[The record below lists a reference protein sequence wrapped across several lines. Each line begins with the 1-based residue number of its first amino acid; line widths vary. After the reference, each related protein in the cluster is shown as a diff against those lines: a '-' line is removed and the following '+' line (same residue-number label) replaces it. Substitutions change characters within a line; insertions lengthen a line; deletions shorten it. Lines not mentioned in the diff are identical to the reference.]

1 MNLDILKG
9 SPEVNMNTEAEK
21 KIYEYLNKFK
31 LEKFT
36 GREKIEL
43 SPSELQIK
51 YYRDRL
57 DLKKGIKNGEVVGV
71 DCLNRYFIYYCT
83 QNKALFLLQI
93 EFDLNEI
100 FGSDVTGLM
109 DLREE
114 KILGNKIN
122 FEEADTIIDNYIEW
136 TIENRSQS
144 EKEKIEKSTLE
155 DQKFDKWFDLA

>member
-9 SPEVNMNTEAEK
+9 NHEVKMNTQAEK

-36 GREKIEL
+36 GKEKIDL
-43 SPSELQIK
+43 SPGELQVK
-51 YYRDRL
+51 YHKDRL
-57 DLKKGIKNGEVVGV
+57 DLKKGIKGGEVVGI
-71 DCLNRYFIYYCT
+71 DCLNRYFMYYCT
-83 QNKALFLLQI
+83 HNKALFLLQI

-100 FGSDVTGLM
+100 FGSDVTSLM

-114 KILGNKIN
+114 KILGSKIS

-136 TIENRSQS
+136 IIENRVQN
-144 EKEKIEKSTLE
+144 EKIENESLE

>member
-9 SPEVNMNTEAEK
+9 SPEIKMNTQAEK

-36 GREKIEL
+36 GKEKIEL
-43 SPSELQIK
+43 GSSELQVK
-51 YYRDRL
+51 YYEDRL

-71 DCLNRYFIYYCT
+71 DCLNRYFIYYCN

-100 FGSDVTGLM
+100 FGSDVTSLM

-114 KILGNKIN
+114 KISGKKIN
-122 FEEADTIIDNYIEW
+122 FEEADTLIGNYIEW
-136 TIENRSQS
+136 KIEDAPQS
-144 EKEKIEKSTLE
+144 EKENIEKSSLE